1 MVSYPKLFNQVVDEF
16 FNELIETYPENN
28 FIKVRYT
35 LFQTVSSVNVKKPA
49 VDFMNLVITYLEQIA
64 KKDEQFFISEN
75 TPELIK
81 VLQIQSIWE
90 AGMSENTK
98 EAIWKYIKSFIT
110 IGNFIVK
117 MPPETQNVIN
127 YIIHN

>member
-35 LFQTVSSVNVKKPA
+35 LFQTLSSVNVKKPA
-49 VDFMNLVITYLEQIA
+49 VDFMNLVVPYLEQIA

-81 VLQIQSIWE
+81 VLQIKSIW
-90 AGMSENTK
+90 K
-98 EAIWKYIKSFIT
+98 Q
-110 IGNFIVK
+110 V
-117 MPPETQNVIN
+117 
-127 YIIHN
+127 